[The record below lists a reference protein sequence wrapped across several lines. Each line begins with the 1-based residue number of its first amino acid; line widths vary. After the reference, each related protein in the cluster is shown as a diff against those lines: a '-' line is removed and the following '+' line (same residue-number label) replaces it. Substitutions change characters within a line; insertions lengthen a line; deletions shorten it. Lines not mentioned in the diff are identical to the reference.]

1 MDVTGRSMKSLEVV
15 AAAWIFAACGLAA
28 CDGNSPETDAGAL
41 RDAGAPLDAGPI
53 EPSLVAED
61 QTLALTTVIA
71 VAADCDGP
79 CWVVISEDGGAA
91 LGMTAL
97 ERGRHA
103 RVEVGLDRRLVSGEL
118 LRAALHDDAGVAGTF
133 EPDGDEL
140 LREASFSVTIEAG
153 TPDVRISILNAGD
166 SAYVFN
172 GAHSSRFAIT
182 PDPAA
187 ENPPIE
193 LRRGWRYEIFNPANV
208 NHPFELIHAG
218 ESADEVHLS
227 QRAEG
232 TLHDDPSVAFEIVSP
247 AFFRF
252 TVSPSLEAAVD
263 AYRCLIHP
271 HMSGGVSYVSDP

>member
-1 MDVTGRSMKSLEVV
+1 MV
-15 AAAWIFAACGLAA
+15 AAAWIFAACALGA
-28 CDGNSPETDAGAL
+28 CDGRSPEADAGAL

-53 EPSLVAED
+53 EPSLIAED
-61 QTLALTTVIA
+61 QSLAITTGIA
-71 VAADCDGP
+71 VAADCEGS
-79 CWVVISEDGGAA
+79 CWVVISSEDGGAA

-97 ERGRHA
+97 ERGRHP
-103 RVEVGLDRRLVSGEL
+103 RVEVGLDRRLMSGET
-118 LRAALHDDAGVAGTF
+118 LRAALHDDAGAAGTF
-133 EPDGDEL
+133 EPDEDEL
-140 LREASFSVTIEAG
+140 LRAASFSVTVEDG
-153 TPDVRISILNAGD
+153 TPDVRISILNFGD

-172 GAHSSRFAIT
+172 AAHSSAFAIT

-218 ESADEVHLS
+218 ESADEVRLS
-227 QRAEG
+227 QRAEA

-271 HMSGGVSYVSDP
+271 HMRGVVSYASDP

>member
-1 MDVTGRSMKSLEVV
+1 MMWIGV
-15 AAAWIFAACGLAA
+15 AAAACALGA
-28 CDGNSPETDAGAL
+28 CDGGRPEGDAGAL
-41 RDAGAPLDAGPI
+41 DAGEVRDAGAPLDAGPI

-61 QTLALTTVIA
+61 QSLALTTVIA
-71 VAADCDGP
+71 VAADCDAP

-97 ERGRHA
+97 ERGRHP
-103 RVEVGLDRRLVSGEL
+103 RVEIGLDRRLVSGAL
-118 LRAALHDDAGVAGTF
+118 LRAALHEDAGVAGTF
-133 EPDGDEL
+133 EPEEDEL
-140 LREASFSVTIEAG
+140 LREASFSVSVDAG
-153 TPDVRISILNAGD
+153 TPDVRIWILNLGD

-172 GAHSSRFAIT
+172 AAHSSAFAIT

-271 HMSGGVSYVSDP
+271 HMRGGVSYASDP